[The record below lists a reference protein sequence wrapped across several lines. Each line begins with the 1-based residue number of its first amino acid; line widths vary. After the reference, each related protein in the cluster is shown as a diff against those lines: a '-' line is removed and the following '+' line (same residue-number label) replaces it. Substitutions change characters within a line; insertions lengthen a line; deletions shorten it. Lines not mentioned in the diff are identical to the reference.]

1 MSNPRVDHWKAT
13 KQVMQYLKRT
23 KDSMLTYKR
32 SLSIMISILLDV
44 KIANDSNK
52 AIFSC
57 WLEELYLEECQTDTY
72 RFLGYDNRVY
82 CLL

>member
-1 MSNPRVDHWKAT
+1 MSNPGVDHWKAT

-23 KDSMLTYKR
+23 KDSMLIYKR

-57 WLEELYLEECQTDTY
+57 
-72 RFLGYDNRVY
+72 
-82 CLL
+82 